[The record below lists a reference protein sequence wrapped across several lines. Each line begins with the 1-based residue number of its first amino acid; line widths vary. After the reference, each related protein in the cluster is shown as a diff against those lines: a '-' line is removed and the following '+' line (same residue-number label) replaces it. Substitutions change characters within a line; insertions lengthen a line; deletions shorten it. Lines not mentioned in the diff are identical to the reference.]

1 MMSTIESTKAALPA
15 GTWQLDPVHSQV
27 GFAVKYMVGTFRGSF
42 SPVAATLSVD
52 ADGAATL
59 TGSAKAESV
68 KVQEPNLV
76 AHLLAPDFFDAERTP
91 DLRFR
96 STGVRTRDGRI
107 AVDGELEVKGVTR
120 PVTLEGEVGEQI
132 TDPYGR
138 ERIGITLG
146 GTIDRT
152 DFGINWNNPLP
163 SGKSAL
169 ANEVTLDA
177 ELYLVKE

>member
-1 MMSTIESTKAALPA
+1 MSTLESTAARTLPT

-42 SPVAATLSVD
+42 SPVAATLAV
-52 ADGAATL
+52 ADDGSASL
-59 TGSAKAESV
+59 TGSARAENV
-68 KVQEPNLV
+68 QVQEPNLV
-76 AHLLAPDFFDAERTP
+76 AHLLSPDFFDAERAP
-91 DLRFR
+91 ELGFR
-96 STGVRTRDGRI
+96 STDVRVSGEHV
-107 AVDGELEVKGVTR
+107 AVAGDLSIKGVTK
-120 PVTLEGEVGEQI
+120 PVTLEGDVTEAI

-138 ERIGITLG
+138 ERIGITLT

-152 DFGINWNNPLP
+152 EFGIRWNNPLP

-169 ANEVTLDA
+169 ANEVDLAA

>member
-1 MMSTIESTKAALPA
+1 MSTIESTNAAVLPT
-15 GTWQLDPVHSQV
+15 GTWQLDAVHSQV

-42 SPVAATLSVD
+42 SPVAATLSVG
-52 ADGAATL
+52 ADGDASL
-59 TGSAKAESV
+59 TGSAQAESV
-68 KVQEPNLV
+68 KVQEPSLV
-76 AHLLAPDFFDAERTP
+76 AHLLSPDFFDAERAHE
-91 DLRFR
+91 LRFR
-96 STGVRTRDGRI
+96 STDVRTAGGPI
-107 AVDGELEVKGVTR
+107 AVDGELEIKGVTR

-152 DFGINWNNPLP
+152 EFGINWNNPLP

-169 ANEVTLDA
+169 ANEVALDA

>member
-1 MMSTIESTKAALPA
+1 MSTIESTNAAILPA

-42 SPVAATLSVD
+42 SPVAATLVV
-52 ADGAATL
+52 ADGEASL
-59 TGSAKAESV
+59 TGEAKAENV
-68 KVQEPNLV
+68 KVQEPSLV
-76 AHLLAPDFFDAERTP
+76 SHLLAPDFFDAERTP

-96 STGVRTRDGRI
+96 STDVRVDGDRI
-107 AVDGELEVKGVTR
+107 AVDGDLEIKGVTR
-120 PVTLEGEVGEQI
+120 PVTLTGEVGEQI

-138 ERIGITLG
+138 ERIGITLA

-152 DFGINWNNPLP
+152 EFGINWNNPLP

>member
-1 MMSTIESTKAALPA
+1 MSTLESTAAGTIRA
-15 GTWQLDPVHSQV
+15 GTWQLDAVHSQV

-42 SPVAATLSVD
+42 SPVEATLSV
-52 ADGAATL
+52 ADDGSVEL
-59 TGSAKAESV
+59 HGSARAESV

-76 AHLLAPDFFDAERTP
+76 AHLLSPDFFDAERAP
-91 DLRFR
+91 ELRFD
-96 STGVRTRDGRI
+96 STDVRVSSD
-107 AVDGELEVKGVTR
+107 AVTVAGELEIKGIAR
-120 PVTLEGEVGEQI
+120 PVTLAGVVTGPI

-138 ERIGITLG
+138 ERIGLTLR

-152 DFGINWNNPLP
+152 EFGITWNNPLP

-169 ANEVTLDA
+169 ANEVSLSA

>member
-1 MMSTIESTKAALPA
+1 MSTIESTNATALPA
-15 GTWQLDPVHSQV
+15 GTWQLDAVHSQV

-52 ADGAATL
+52 ARGEASL

-68 KVQEPNLV
+68 KVQEPSLV
-76 AHLLAPDFFDAERTP
+76 AHLLSPDFFDAERAP
-91 DLRFR
+91 ELRFR
-96 STGVRTRDGRI
+96 STGVRVDGGSI
-107 AVDGELEVKGVTR
+107 AVAGELEVKGVTR
-120 PVTLEGEVGEQI
+120 PVTLEGEVGDQI

-169 ANEVTLDA
+169 ANEVALTA

>member
-1 MMSTIESTKAALPA
+1 MSTVESTTTQTLPA
-15 GTWQLDPVHSQV
+15 GTWNVDPVHSTV

-42 SPVAATLSVD
+42 SPIEATLSV
-52 ADGAATL
+52 AKDGGASL
-59 TGSAKAESV
+59 TGSAKAEGI

-76 AHLLAPDFFDAERTP
+76 THLLSPDFFDAERAP
-91 DLRFR
+91 ELHFR
-96 STGVRTRDGRI
+96 STDVRT
-107 AVDGELEVKGVTR
+107 AGEHVTVTGDLTIKGITQ
-120 PVTLEGEVGEQI
+120 PVTLEGDVTEQI

-138 ERIGITLG
+138 ERIGVSLA

-152 DFGINWNNPLP
+152 SFGITWNNPLP

-169 ANEVTLDA
+169 ANEVSLEA

>member
-1 MMSTIESTKAALPA
+1 MSATESTATRTLPV
-15 GTWQLDPVHSQV
+15 GTWNVDPVHSQV

-42 SPVAATLSVD
+42 SPIEATLSVSK
-52 ADGAATL
+52 DGSASL
-59 TGSAKAESV
+59 TGSSRAEGV

-76 AHLLAPDFFDAERTP
+76 THLLAPDFFDAERTP
-91 DLRFR
+91 ELRFS
-96 STGVRTRDGRI
+96 STDVR
-107 AVDGELEVKGVTR
+107 ADGEHVTVKGELTIKGNTQ
-120 PVTLEGEVGEQI
+120 PVTLEGDVTEQI

-138 ERIGITLG
+138 ERIGVTLA

-152 DFGINWNNPLP
+152 DFGMTWNNPLP

-169 ANEVTLDA
+169 ANEVNLEA

>member
-1 MMSTIESTKAALPA
+1 MSTIESTNTAVLPT
-15 GTWQLDPVHSQV
+15 GTWQLDAVHSQV

-42 SPVAATLSVD
+42 SPVAATLSVG
-52 ADGAATL
+52 ADGGASLA
-59 TGSAKAESV
+59 GSAQAESV
-68 KVQEPNLV
+68 KVQEPSLV
-76 AHLLAPDFFDAERTP
+76 AHLLSPDFFDAERAP
-91 DLRFR
+91 ELRFR
-96 STGVRTRDGRI
+96 STDVRTTGGHI
-107 AVDGELEVKGVTR
+107 AVDGELEIKGVTR

-152 DFGINWNNPLP
+152 EFGINWNNPLP

-169 ANEVTLDA
+169 ANEVALDA

>member
-1 MMSTIESTKAALPA
+1 MSTIESTNATALPA

-27 GFAVKYMVGTFRGSF
+27 GIAVKYMVGTFRGSF
-42 SPVAATLSVD
+42 SPVVATLAVD
-52 ADGAATL
+52 ASGEASL

-68 KVQEPNLV
+68 KVQEPSLV
-76 AHLLAPDFFDAERTP
+76 AHLLSPDFFDAERAP
-91 DLRFR
+91 ELSFSSSD
-96 STGVRTRDGRI
+96 VRVDGGRI
-107 AVDGELEVKGVTR
+107 AVAGDLEIKGVTR

-138 ERIGITLG
+138 ERIGITLA

>member
-1 MMSTIESTKAALPA
+1 MSTLESTATGTLPA

-42 SPVAATLSVD
+42 SPVAATLAV
-52 ADGAATL
+52 AEDGSATL
-59 TGSAKAESV
+59 TGSARAENV

-76 AHLLAPDFFDAERTP
+76 AHLLSPDFFDAERAP
-91 DLRFR
+91 ELQFGSSDISVSGDHVVVAGDL
-96 STGVRTRDGRI
+96 TI
-107 AVDGELEVKGVTR
+107 KGSTR
-120 PVTLEGEVGEQI
+120 PVTLAGDVTEAI

-138 ERIGITLG
+138 ERIGVTLAG
-146 GTIDRT
+146 AIDRT
-152 DFGINWNNPLP
+152 EFGITWNNPLP

-169 ANEVTLDA
+169 ANEVSLSA

>member
-1 MMSTIESTKAALPA
+1 MSTIESTNATALPA

-52 ADGAATL
+52 ASGEASL

-68 KVQEPNLV
+68 KVQEPSLV
-76 AHLLAPDFFDAERTP
+76 AHLLSPDFFDAERAP
-91 DLRFR
+91 ELRFR
-96 STGVRTRDGRI
+96 STDVR
-107 AVDGELEVKGVTR
+107 VDGSRVAAAGDLEIKGVTR

-138 ERIGITLG
+138 ERIGITLA

>member
-1 MMSTIESTKAALPA
+1 MCSLA
-15 GTWQLDPVHSQV
+15 G
-27 GFAVKYMVGTFRGSF
+27 GSS
-42 SPVAATLSVD
+42 SPVSATLSVT
-52 ADGAATL
+52 DGETSL
-59 TGSAKAESV
+59 TGEAKAESV
-68 KVQEPNLV
+68 KVQEPSLV
-76 AHLLAPDFFDAERTP
+76 SHLLAPDFFDAERTP

-96 STGVRTRDGRI
+96 STDVRVDGDHI
-107 AVDGELEVKGVTR
+107 AVDGELEIKGVTR
-120 PVTLEGEVGEQI
+120 PVTLTGEVGEQI

-138 ERIGITLG
+138 ERIGITLA